1 SPATLWRDRCRTG
14 RIDIGFRGFEAW
26 RDEQLAEEE
35 VAQHK
40 LDRKIVREEHW
51 VRYGVTARRKRNMRR
66 MGELQRRRG
75 PRRTFR
81 RAAGT
86 ATIAAREADLSG
98 KLVVEAKGIAKAFA

>member
-14 RIDIGFRGFEAW
+14 RIEIGFRQFEGW

-51 VRYGVTARRKRNMRR
+51 VRYGVTARPQRNMRR
-66 MGELQRRRG
+66 MGELQAMREA
-75 PRRTFR
+75 RRTFR
-81 RAAGT
+81 RAAG
-86 ATIAAREADLSG
+86 IAAMAASEADLSG
-98 KLVVEAKGIAKAFA
+98 